1 MTGAHLLGAA
11 MSTEARKIRTA
22 RVGVA
27 TMIMLDVG
35 IPLVCGAAVLGA
47 RSDDAALAAKL
58 GPLVADGG
66 WAGYLSASAQVTA
79 VAGLLGFGVVLAW
92 QFGREFS
99 EGIVSG
105 LFAIPVQRRTL
116 AAAKLLVY
124 VCWACVVSTGLVLAL
139 LIGGAS
145 FGLGLP
151 GSEIWTLVA
160 GQYGLALMTAGRA
173 IPAALA
179 ATLGRGLLPG
189 IATIIGV
196 IVLAQVAVFTGI
208 GAWFPFSAPGLWA
221 ATDRAGATS
230 VVSVGQLSLVVPLAA
245 GFAGLTLRSWHRLQL
260 DR

>member
-35 IPLVCGAAVLGA
+35 IPLVCGAGVLGA

-58 GPLVADGG
+58 GSLVGDGG

-99 EGIVSG
+99 DGTVTG
-105 LFAIPVQRRTL
+105 LFAIPVQRRTMG
-116 AAAKLLVY
+116 AAKLLVY
-124 VCWACVVSTGLVLAL
+124 LGWALAASSGLLLTLVV
-139 LIGGAS
+139 GGVS

-151 GSEIWTLVA
+151 GDEVWQLLA
-160 GQYGLALMTAGRA
+160 REYGLALLTAGLA
-173 IPAALA
+173 IPAAWA
-179 ATLGRGLLPG
+179 ATLGRGLLSG
-189 IATIIGV
+189 VATIIGV
-196 IVLAQVAVFTGI
+196 IVLAQIAVFTGL
-208 GAWFPFSAPGLWA
+208 GGWFPFSAPGLWA
-221 ATDRAGATS
+221 ATAAGGPPS
-230 VVSVGQLSLVVPLAA
+230 LVSAGQLALVAPVAA
-245 GFAGLTLRSWHRLQL
+245 AFAGLTLRAWQRLQL
-260 DR
+260 D

>member
-58 GPLVADGG
+58 GPLVGEGG

-99 EGIVSG
+99 DGTVTG
-105 LFAIPVQRRTL
+105 LFAIPVQRATMG
-116 AAAKLLVY
+116 AAKLLVY
-124 VCWACVVSTGLVLAL
+124 LGWALAVSSAL
-139 LIGGAS
+139 LLTLVVGGVS

-151 GSEIWTLVA
+151 GNEVWPFLA
-160 GQYGLALMTAGRA
+160 REYGLALLTAGLA
-173 IPAALA
+173 IPAAWA
-179 ATLGRGLLPG
+179 ATMGRGLLSG

-208 GAWFPFSAPGLWA
+208 GGWFPFSSPGLWA
-221 ATDRAGATS
+221 ATAGAGAHAE
-230 VVSVGQLSLVVPLAA
+230 VSALQLVLVAPVAA
-245 GFAGLTLRSWHRLQL
+245 GFAGLTVQAWHRLQL